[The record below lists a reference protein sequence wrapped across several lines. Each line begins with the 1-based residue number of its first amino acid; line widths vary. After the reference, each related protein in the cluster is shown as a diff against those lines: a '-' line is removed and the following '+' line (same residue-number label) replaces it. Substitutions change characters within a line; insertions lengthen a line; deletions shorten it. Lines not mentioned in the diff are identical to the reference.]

1 MLSKLGLRDITIRQF
16 SRVNFT
22 HTVLSK
28 RKLQFFVDQGL
39 VTGWV
44 RLLFMT
50 TCCISD
56 RLSFF
61 CFFLFVLQD
70 DPALPTVR
78 GILRRGLSAE
88 ALRLFILSQGAS
100 VSRTNMS
107 M

>member
-1 MLSKLGLRDITIRQF
+1 MAK
-16 SRVNFT
+16 
-22 HTVLSK
+22 
-28 RKLQFFVDQGL
+28 
-39 VTGWV
+39 
-44 RLLFMT
+44 
-50 TCCISD
+50 
-56 RLSFF
+56 
-61 CFFLFVLQD
+61 D